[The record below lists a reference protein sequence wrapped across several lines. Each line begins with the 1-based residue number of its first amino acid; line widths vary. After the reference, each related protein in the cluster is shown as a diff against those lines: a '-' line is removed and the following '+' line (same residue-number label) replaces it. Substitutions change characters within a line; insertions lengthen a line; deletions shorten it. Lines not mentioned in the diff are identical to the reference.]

1 MENPVAP
8 VLPLKIAAAV
18 LHLDSTLPGWTLL
31 DPAGDT
37 RRTFVTRV
45 TFATPFQL
53 APVIHAALSG
63 FDIENADA
71 ARTHLRVTAVDATGF
86 ELELETWLGTRIWSV
101 DVSWLAIGH

>member
-1 MENPVAP
+1 MDNPMAP

-18 LHLDSTLPGWTLL
+18 LHLDSTLPGWSLL
-31 DPAGDT
+31 DPAGDS

-45 TFATPFQL
+45 TFENPFGIV
-53 APVIHAALSG
+53 PVIHAAISG

-71 ARTHLRVTAVDATGF
+71 ARTRVRVTAVEATGF
-86 ELELETWLGTRIWSV
+86 ELEIETWLGTRIWSV

>member
-1 MENPVAP
+1 MDNLVAP

-18 LHLDSTLPGWTLL
+18 LHLDSTLPGWSLL

-45 TFATPFQL
+45 TFESPFRL
-53 APVIHAALSG
+53 APVIHAAISG
-63 FDIENADA
+63 FDIENVDA
-71 ARTHLRVTAVDATGF
+71 ARTRVRGTSVAESGF